1 MPLRVRVASI
11 AGLTVGLAGLLS
23 AGPASG
29 QNPAPD
35 AQKAKAAAIENMK
48 KLKIDKPTLVET
60 DNFLVVGTIPEA
72 KAKSLAETL
81 EKTLKVARAA
91 AKFEATETAWKGKL
105 TVYYLPEADDYKT
118 FMRRVLQL
126 QPDTIYTDFRAE
138 PPLVVEPADVPG
150 KATEADV
157 YARLAG
163 RIAGELL
170 RAKGTGT
177 QVIPEWLRDGFGRA
191 AALRADGTT
200 SNRYK
205 TYRTQAR
212 AAVLNP
218 KIGRSSTLADV
229 MSGEKGTEILATS
242 FAEFLAF
249 GPKAAE
255 FAKFLDALRPSEEN
269 PNPTPQIGFTALGWK
284 DEMAVELAWKR
295 WVQTGK

>member
-1 MPLRVRVASI
+1 MPLRVRIVSI
-11 AGLTVGLAGLLS
+11 AWLVIGVVWLADVRS
-23 AGPASG
+23 AAG
-29 QNPAPD
+29 QNPSDVAK
-35 AQKAKAAAIENMK
+35 KAKAIAIENMK
-48 KLKIDKPTLVET
+48 KLKIDKPTVVET

-72 KAKSLAETL
+72 KAKTLAETL
-81 EKTLKVARAA
+81 EKTLTVARAA
-91 AKFEATETAWKGKL
+91 AKFEATELAWKGKL
-105 TVYYLPEADDYKT
+105 TVYYLPDSDDYKA

-126 QPDTIYTDFRAE
+126 PPDTIHTDFRAE
-138 PPLVVEPADVPG
+138 PPFVVDPADLPG
-150 KATEADV
+150 KPTETDL
-157 YARLAG
+157 YTRLAS

-200 SNRYK
+200 ATRYK

-218 KIGRSSTLADV
+218 KIGRPSTLANV

-255 FAKFLDALRPSEEN
+255 FGKFLDALRPSEEN
-269 PNPTPQIGFTALGWK
+269 PNPTPQVGFTALGWK
-284 DEMAVELAWKR
+284 DDMTVELAWKR
-295 WVQTGK
+295 WVQSGK